1 MLDRIESNTLRQL
14 FLYWD
19 ERRGPRRAPPRDDID
34 PAGMFGFL
42 PNVFLID
49 VEAEPRR
56 YRVRL
61 MGTVLVQWYGQ
72 DITGRYVDEIT
83 DQALGA
89 LDELVMNWRPWRVTG
104 KYERQIDR
112 VMLYELLALPLS
124 MDGAAV
130 NMILGGI
137 ERVPLNE

>member
-56 YRVRL
+56 YRARL

-89 LDELVMNWRPWRVTG
+89 LDELVTNWRPWRVTG
-104 KYERQIDR
+104 KYERQTDR

-130 NMILGGI
+130 NMILGGV
-137 ERVPLNE
+137 ERVTLSQ

>member
-19 ERRGPRRAPPRDDID
+19 EKRGQRRAPPRDDID
-34 PAGMFGFL
+34 PAGMFGVL

-83 DQALGA
+83 DQVLGA
-89 LDELVMNWRPWRVTG
+89 LDELVTSWRPWRVTG
-104 KYERQIDR
+104 EYERQTGR

-124 MDGAAV
+124 PDGAAV

-137 ERVPLNE
+137 ERVPLNK

>member
-1 MLDRIESNTLRQL
+1 MLGRIESNTLRQL

-19 ERRGPRRAPPRDDID
+19 EKRGQRRAPPRDDID

-49 VEAEPRR
+49 VEGEPRR

-72 DITGRYVDEIT
+72 DVTGRYVDEIT
-83 DQALGA
+83 DQVLGA
-89 LDELVMNWRPWRVTG
+89 LAELVTSWRPWRVTG